1 MLTLII
7 GGARSGKS
15 DFALK
20 LADSFGP
27 KTGGTHRAD
36 EVPLVRKA
44 YIATAQALDEEMGER
59 IRKHR
64 DERSAGWETLEEPLD
79 IGGLI
84 RDVHPF
90 YEVILLDCLTLW
102 VTNLL
107 LAEKKME
114 EEMEQLLNSLS
125 PLVGNKDR
133 SIIIVSNEV
142 GMGIVPDN
150 PLSRRFRDLAG
161 HLNQRVAEIAD
172 RVYLVAAG
180 IPIQRKDSK

>member
-1 MLTLII
+1 MVTLII

-27 KTGGTHRAD
+27 KTGGSHEGD

-64 DERSAGWETLEEPLD
+64 EERSEGWETLEEPLD

-84 RDVHPF
+84 RDVHSF

-102 VTNLL
+102 VTNIL
-107 LAEKKME
+107 LAEKRME
-114 EEMEQLLNSLS
+114 EEMERLISLLS
-125 PLVGNKDR
+125 PLAGDESR

-161 HLNQRVAEIAD
+161 HLNQRVAEMAD

-180 IPIQRKDSK
+180 IPIQLK